1 MNKEELKEY
10 QHKQYMAHREKRL
23 AYANAYYT
31 EHKEHVLERSAKSY
45 AENREKFVLKNKAYR
60 ATATAKKN
68 QRRHMKHWY
77 DTNTEKARAQRRV
90 NAQVSCGNFPS
101 AKTMVCDICQE
112 ALAAHWH
119 HHNGYGPGHEIDVI
133 AVCRPC
139 HYETHRKLENRHNPP
154 KEEAS
159 E

>member
-10 QHKQYMAHREKRL
+10 QHKQYMAHREERL
-23 AYANAYYT
+23 AYANAYYI
-31 EHKEHVLERSAKSY
+31 EHKEHVLERSVKAYTNNK
-45 AENREKFVLKNKAYR
+45 EKFTLKNKAYR
-60 ATATAKKN
+60 ATTTGKENIARYTREWRNKN
-68 QRRHMKHWY
+68 Q
-77 DTNTEKARAQRRV
+77 EKVRAQKKV
-90 NAQVSCGNFPS
+90 NKLVSREDYPS

-119 HHNGYGPGHEIDVI
+119 HHNGYSPNHEVDVI

-139 HYETHRKLENRHNPP
+139 HYTIHHTA
-154 KEEAS
+154 KEVIS